1 MCRQTLVRIHFPL
14 RAMTA
19 DPVPRMGAK
28 ELFPMR
34 TQRPVTGRYEMKA
47 LLLGIMW
54 SVAPVSATRRLVQGQ
69 SLVDTN
75 AMECA
80 GGLLR
85 SGMTHLGS

>member
-1 MCRQTLVRIHFPL
+1 
-14 RAMTA
+14 MTA
-19 DPVPRMGAK
+19 DPVPRMGANK
-28 ELFPMR
+28 LFPMR
-34 TQRPVTGRYEMKA
+34 TQHPVTGQYEMKV

-54 SVAPVSATRRLVQGQ
+54 SVAPISANRRLVWGQ

-85 SGMTHLGS
+85 SAMTRLGS